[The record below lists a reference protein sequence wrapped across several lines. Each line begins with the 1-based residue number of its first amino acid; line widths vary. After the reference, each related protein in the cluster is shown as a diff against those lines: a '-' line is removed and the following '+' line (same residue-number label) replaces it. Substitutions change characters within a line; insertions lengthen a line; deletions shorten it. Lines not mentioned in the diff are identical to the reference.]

1 MKIETDSKQQ
11 QYIVVMSFISF
22 SSISAHISLMC
33 EDHMKNDEDKWS
45 KGKKSH
51 SGWNNS
57 GPHTQKRA
65 RVWKSSIY
73 LGSEIFHP
81 KKVKFGDPA
90 FEKSK

>member
-1 MKIETDSKQQ
+1 
-11 QYIVVMSFISF
+11 MSFISF